1 MKTKLVL
8 TLSAIMLAFGAVN
21 AQGLKIGYADANYI
35 LSLLPESE
43 QVQADISSHEKMIQ
57 KQLQAKYADYQEKLA
72 DYQENAANMDELIR
86 KDKETELM
94 SLQESIRQFES
105 EAQNSVVKK
114 QNQLLQPLFKK
125 IGDAIKKVAEE
136 NNYDFIFSAGTQGV
150 DVLLYAK
157 KERNVTNLVLEQL
170 GVEPPAEDQ

>member
-1 MKTKLVL
+1 MKTKLLV
-8 TLSAIMLAFGAVN
+8 TLLLGTIACTGY

-43 QVQADISSHEKMIQ
+43 QVQADLSSHEQMIQ
-57 KQLQAKYADYQEKLA
+57 KQLQAKYTDYQEKLA
-72 DYQENAANMDELIR
+72 NYQENAATMDESLRRVEEDELIA
-86 KDKETELM
+86 
-94 SLQESIRQFES
+94 LQESIRNFEQ
-105 EAQNSVVKK
+105 EAQNSIVKK

-136 NNYDFIFSAGTQGV
+136 NNFDFIFSAGTQGV

-157 KERNVTNLVLEQL
+157 EERNVTNMVLEEL
-170 GVEPPAEDQ
+170 GITPPTEE